1 MLLFIIYFLVLQHI
15 VECVILFKT
24 YYIIKNKSN
33 TMEIHTKI
41 KRIID
46 EMKLNNNSFAKLIG
60 VTSTTI
66 DSITVGRLQS
76 DGERKR
82 TKPGFD
88 LLQSIITHCNVNPD
102 YFFGNSD
109 EIFANKTNSEVGLNL
124 PKIITVNE
132 DGEENINFVGVKARA
147 GYLDGYSDPEYMESL
162 PSFSMPMLKNGTY
175 RCFEIKGNSM
185 STTIHDGDYLFG
197 KYVDNFD
204 DILDGRIYVI
214 ISKNDG
220 VVVKR
225 VLNRIRESGKLI
237 LKSDNRDG
245 NYPMYSIY
253 AEDIL
258 EVWYASM
265 YASKQMPDPINIYEK
280 IHDLESKFYE
290 MEETLRKKLN

>member
-1 MLLFIIYFLVLQHI
+1 
-15 VECVILFKT
+15 
-24 YYIIKNKSN
+24 
-33 TMEIHTKI
+33 MEIHTKI

-60 VTSTTI
+60 VTSTTV
-66 DSITVGRLQS
+66 DSITNGRLQS
-76 DGERKR
+76 DGNRKR

-88 LLQSIITHCNVNPD
+88 LINSIITHCNVNPE
-102 YFFGNSD
+102 YFFGD
-109 EIFANKTNSEVGLNL
+109 GEDIFVKKTNSTISLKL
-124 PKIITVNE
+124 PKVIMVN
-132 DGEENINFVGVKARA
+132 DKGEENINFIGVKARA
-147 GYLDGYSDPEYMESL
+147 GYLDGYCDPEYMESL

-185 STTIHDGDYLFG
+185 APTIRDGDFLFG

-204 DILDGRIYVI
+204 DILDGRIYVV
-214 ISKNDG
+214 ISRNDG

-225 VLNRIRESGKLI
+225 VLNRIKQNGKLI

-265 YASKQMPDPINIYEK
+265 YASKQMPDPISIYEK
-280 IHDLESKFYE
+280 LHALESKFFE
-290 MEETLRKKLN
+290 MEELLRKKQN

>member
-1 MLLFIIYFLVLQHI
+1 MD
-15 VECVILFKT
+15 
-24 YYIIKNKSN
+24 
-33 TMEIHTKI
+33 IHTKI
-41 KRIID
+41 RRIID
-46 EMKLNNNSFAKLIG
+46 ELRLNNNSFAKLIG

-66 DSITVGRLQS
+66 DSITIGRLQEN
-76 DGERKR
+76 GERKR

-88 LLQSIITHCNVNPD
+88 LLQSIIKRCDVNAD
-102 YFFGNSD
+102 YFFGNSK
-109 EIFANKTNSEVGLNL
+109 EIFNNKAGSEVGLNL

-132 DGEENINFVGVKARA
+132 NGQENINFVGVKARA
-147 GYLDGYSDPEYMESL
+147 GYLDGYSDPEYMETL
-162 PSFSMPMLKNGTY
+162 PSFSMPMLKNGTF

-220 VVVKR
+220 IVVKR
-225 VLNRIRESGKLI
+225 VINRIRESGKLI
-237 LKSDNRDG
+237 LKSDNKDG

-280 IHDLESKFYE
+280 LYALESKYFE
-290 MEETLRKKLN
+290 LEETLHKKQN

>member
-1 MLLFIIYFLVLQHI
+1 MD
-15 VECVILFKT
+15 
-24 YYIIKNKSN
+24 
-33 TMEIHTKI
+33 IHTKI

-46 EMKLNNNSFAKLIG
+46 ELKLNNNSFAKLIG

-66 DSITVGRLQS
+66 DSITIGRLQAN
-76 DGERKR
+76 GERKR

-88 LLQSIITHCNVNPD
+88 LLQSIISKCDVNPD
-102 YFFGNSD
+102 YIFGNSKD
-109 EIFANKTNSEVGLNL
+109 IFTNKTSTDVGLNL

-132 DGEENINFVGVKARA
+132 EGEENINFVGVKARA
-147 GYLDGYSDPEYMESL
+147 GYLDGYADPEYMETL

-220 VVVKR
+220 LVVKR

-237 LKSDNRDG
+237 LKSDNKDG

-265 YASKQMPDPINIYEK
+265 YASRQMPDPVNIYEK
-280 IHDLESKFYE
+280 IYDLESKYFE
-290 MEETLRKKLN
+290 LEETLNKKQN